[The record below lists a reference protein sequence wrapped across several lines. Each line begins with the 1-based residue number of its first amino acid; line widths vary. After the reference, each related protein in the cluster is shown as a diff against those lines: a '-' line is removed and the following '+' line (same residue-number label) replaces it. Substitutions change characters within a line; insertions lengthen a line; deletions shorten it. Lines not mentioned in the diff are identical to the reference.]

1 MITQMVDL
9 DHFHLKARQIRARL
23 PAILSQWGLTL
34 KFNRWRLAQDPGSG
48 MVVLFAVLN
57 TGYMTTHAAT
67 SYSSYFDSRLLSDL
81 ANDLHMHVV
90 PCNRDGLCYAFILDQ
105 GGIDKLPAPI
115 DFPFLD
121 GDRLFVRVVS
131 SDKPVPEL
139 IETQIKLTSLITT
152 DMVVDQSLVNRVEK
166 DFLMVLDDNK
176 T

>member
-1 MITQMVDL
+1 MVDL
-9 DHFHLKARQIRARL
+9 DHFHIKARQIRARL
-23 PAILSQWGLTL
+23 PAILSQWGVTP

-57 TGYMTTHAAT
+57 TRFINAHSAT

-81 ANDLHMHVV
+81 ANDLHMQVV

-105 GGIDKLPAPI
+105 GGIDMLPAPI
-115 DFPFLD
+115 NFPFLD

-131 SDKPVPEL
+131 SEKPVQEL
-139 IETQIKLTSLITT
+139 VGTQIKLTSLITT

-166 DFLMVLDDNK
+166 DFLMVLDDYK